1 MRTFR
6 RKREHSEDLDVFFS
20 CKSYSVSKCVIL
32 VLLLKHISLGN
43 EYITI
48 IRSVMIT
55 KQVFFDDNLSE
66 TENIF
71 GKEWITE
78 EDRSRS
84 FLNEFNKAKF

>member
-1 MRTFR
+1 MRNFGTTFETYLI
-6 RKREHSEDLDVFFS
+6 REWIHNY
-20 CKSYSVSKCVIL
+20 K
-32 VLLLKHISLGN
+32 
-43 EYITI
+43 
-48 IRSVMIT
+48 RSVMIT

-71 GKEWITE
+71 GKEWRTG

>member
-1 MRTFR
+1 MRNFGTTFETYLI
-6 RKREHSEDLDVFFS
+6 REWIH
-20 CKSYSVSKCVIL
+20 KYK
-32 VLLLKHISLGN
+32 
-43 EYITI
+43 
-48 IRSVMIT
+48 RSVMIT
-55 KQVFFDDNLSE
+55 KQVFFDDNISE

>member
-1 MRTFR
+1 
-6 RKREHSEDLDVFFS
+6 
-20 CKSYSVSKCVIL
+20 
-32 VLLLKHISLGN
+32 
-43 EYITI
+43 
-48 IRSVMIT
+48 MIT
-55 KQVFFDDNLSE
+55 KQVFFDNNLSE